1 MSRQESYDDEMD
13 RREYR
18 RARRKR
24 NQLIAIITVVI
35 IGIAL
40 VAAGILCVTQIMKRV
55 NEKKQAEELQEQL
68 EQLAEA
74 EPAVVEAPEEEEE
87 ETPELTSE
95 DYLDQIADTC
105 IAEMSLEN
113 KVAGLFMITPE
124 ALTGVDTVIQ
134 AGDTTKEK
142 LSEYPVG
149 GLVYFDRNIESA
161 DQLKEML
168 DTVNNTMIYPI
179 FLAVDEEGGSVS
191 RVAGAGL
198 AEDVGD
204 MSEIGKTCDPEKAK
218 EVGTTIG
225 SYLSE
230 LGFNVDFAPV
240 ADVASVD
247 DSTIGTR
254 SFGSDPNVV
263 ASMVSAEVQGLQDS
277 GVSACLKHF
286 PGIGDTTTDTHEEKT
301 VSEKTMED
309 MQQTDLPAFQSGI
322 EAGVDFVM
330 VSHMSLPNVI
340 GDDTPCSLSG
350 TIITDLLRN
359 QLGYDGI
366 VITDALNMG
375 AITETYSSAEAAV
388 KAIEAGAD
396 MLLMPENFEEA
407 YQGVLEAVQAGT
419 ISEDRINESLKRIY
433 RVKYRDRI
441 E

>member
-1 MSRQESYDDEMD
+1 MSRQETYDDEID

-24 NQLIAIITVVI
+24 NQLIAIIVVI
-35 IGIAL
+35 VAGLAL
-40 VAAGILCVTQIMKRV
+40 VAGGIFGVTRLMK
-55 NEKKQAEELQEQL
+55 NLNDKKHTEELQAQL
-68 EQLAEA
+68 EELAES
-74 EPAVVEAPEEEEE
+74 EPAVVEAPEEE
-87 ETPELTSE
+87 PQELTSD
-95 DYLDQIADTC
+95 DYLNQIADTC

-124 ALTGVDTVIQ
+124 SLTGVDTVIQ
-134 AGDTTKEK
+134 AGDTTKQK

-149 GLVYFDRNIESA
+149 GLIYFSKNIKSA

-168 DTVNNTMIYPI
+168 DTTRNTMIYPV

-198 AEDVGD
+198 AENVGD
-204 MSEIGKTCDPEKAK
+204 MSEIGSTCDPEKAK

-225 SYLSE
+225 TYLSQS
-230 LGFNVDFAPV
+230 GFNVDFAPV
-240 ADVASVD
+240 ADVVSAENAV
-247 DSTIGTR
+247 IGNR

-263 ASMVSAEVQGLQDS
+263 GTMVAAEVQGLQES

-286 PGIGDTTTDTHEEKT
+286 PGIGDTTTDTHDEKT
-301 VSEKTMED
+301 VSEKTLED
-309 MQQTDLPAFQSGI
+309 MQQNDLPAFQAGI
-322 EAGVDFVM
+322 DAGADFVM
-330 VSHMSLPNVI
+330 VSHMSLPNVV

-350 TIITDLLRN
+350 TVISDLLRN

-366 VITDALNMG
+366 VITDALDMS
-375 AITETYSSAEAAV
+375 AITDSYSSAEAAV

-407 YQGVLEAVQAGT
+407 YQGVLEAVQNGT
-419 ISEDRINESLKRIY
+419 ISEERINESLKRIY

>member
-1 MSRQESYDDEMD
+1 MSKQESYDNETD

-24 NQLIAIITVVI
+24 NQLIAIIVVTVV
-35 IGIAL
+35 GLAL
-40 VAAGILCVTQIMKRV
+40 VAGGILGVTQLMKQL
-55 NEKKQAEELQEQL
+55 NDKKHTEELQA
-68 EQLAEA
+68 QLAELA
-74 EPAVVEAPEEEEE
+74 DSEPAVVEAPVEEE
-87 ETPELTSE
+87 PQELTSD
-95 DYLDQIADTC
+95 DYLNQIADSC

-113 KVAGLFMITPE
+113 KVAGLFMVTPE

-134 AGDTTKEK
+134 AGDTTKQK

-149 GLVYFDRNIESA
+149 GLVYFSKNIKSA

-168 DTVNNTMIYPI
+168 DTTRNTMIYPV

-198 AEDVGD
+198 ADDVGD
-204 MSEIGKTCDPEKAK
+204 MSEIGSTCDPEKAK
-218 EVGTTIG
+218 EAGTTIG
-225 SYLSE
+225 TYLSQF
-230 LGFNVDFAPV
+230 GFNVDFAPV
-240 ADVASVD
+240 ADVVSAENAV
-247 DSTIGTR
+247 IGNR

-263 ASMVSAEVQGLQDS
+263 GTMVAAEVQGLQES

-286 PGIGDTTTDTHEEKT
+286 PGIGDTTTDTHDEKA
-301 VSEKTMED
+301 VSEKTLED

-322 EAGVDFVM
+322 DAGADFVM
-330 VSHMSLPNVI
+330 VSHMSLPNVV

-350 TIITDLLRN
+350 AVISDLLRN
-359 QLGYDGI
+359 QLGYNGI
-366 VITDALNMG
+366 VITDALDMS
-375 AITETYSSAEAAV
+375 AITDSYSSAEAAV

-407 YQGVLEAVQAGT
+407 YQGVLDAVQNGT

>member
-1 MSRQESYDDEMD
+1 MSKQELYDDETD

-24 NQLIAIITVVI
+24 NQLIAIIVVI
-35 IGIAL
+35 VVGLAL
-40 VAAGILCVTQIMKRV
+40 VAGGILGVTQLMKHL
-55 NEKKQAEELQEQL
+55 NDKKHTEELQAQL
-68 EQLAEA
+68 EELADS
-74 EPAVVEAPEEEEE
+74 EPAVVEAPVEEEPE
-87 ETPELTSE
+87 ELTQD
-95 DYLDQIADTC
+95 DYLDQIADSC

-134 AGDTTKEK
+134 AGDTTKQM

-149 GLVYFDRNIESA
+149 GLVYFSKNIQSA

-168 DTVNNTMIYPI
+168 DTTRNTMIYPV

-198 AEDVGD
+198 ADNVGD
-204 MSEIGKTCDPEKAK
+204 MSEIGSTCDPEKAK

-225 SYLSE
+225 TYLSQF
-230 LGFNVDFAPV
+230 GFNVDFAPV
-240 ADVASVD
+240 ADVVSVENAV
-247 DSTIGTR
+247 IGNR

-263 ASMVSAEVQGLQDS
+263 GTMVAAEVQGLQES

-286 PGIGDTTTDTHEEKT
+286 PGIGDTTTDTHDEKT
-301 VSEKTMED
+301 VSEKTLED

-322 EAGVDFVM
+322 DAGVDFVM
-330 VSHMSLPNVI
+330 VSHISIPNVV

-350 TIITDLLRN
+350 TVINDLLRN

-366 VITDALNMG
+366 VITDALDMS
-375 AITETYSSAEAAV
+375 AITDSYSSAEAAV

-407 YQGVLEAVQAGT
+407 YQGVLEAVQNGT
-419 ISEDRINESLKRIY
+419 ISEERINESLKRIY

>member
-1 MSRQESYDDEMD
+1 MSKQELYDNETD

-24 NQLIAIITVVI
+24 NQLIAIIVVI
-35 IGIAL
+35 VVGLAL
-40 VAAGILCVTQIMKRV
+40 VAGGILGVTQLMKQL
-55 NEKKQAEELQEQL
+55 NDKKHTEELQA
-68 EQLAEA
+68 QLAELA
-74 EPAVVEAPEEEEE
+74 DSEPAVVEAPVEEE
-87 ETPELTSE
+87 PQELTSD
-95 DYLDQIADTC
+95 DYLNQIADSC

-113 KVAGLFMITPE
+113 KVAGLFMVTPE

-134 AGDTTKEK
+134 AGDTTKQK

-149 GLVYFDRNIESA
+149 GLVYFSKNIKSA

-168 DTVNNTMIYPI
+168 DTTRNTMIYPV

-198 AEDVGD
+198 ADDVGD
-204 MSEIGKTCDPEKAK
+204 MSEIGSTCDPEKAK
-218 EVGTTIG
+218 EAGTTIG
-225 SYLSE
+225 TYLSQF
-230 LGFNVDFAPV
+230 GFNVDFAPV
-240 ADVASVD
+240 ADVVSAENAV
-247 DSTIGTR
+247 IGNR

-263 ASMVSAEVQGLQDS
+263 GTMVAAEVQGLQES

-286 PGIGDTTTDTHEEKT
+286 PGIGDTTTDTHDKKA
-301 VSEKTMED
+301 VSEKTLED

-322 EAGVDFVM
+322 DAGADFVM
-330 VSHMSLPNVI
+330 VSHMSLPNVV

-350 TIITDLLRN
+350 AVISDLLRN
-359 QLGYDGI
+359 QLGYNGI
-366 VITDALNMG
+366 VITDALDMS
-375 AITETYSSAEAAV
+375 AITDSYSSAEAAV

-407 YQGVLEAVQAGT
+407 YQGVLDAVQKGT

>member
-1 MSRQESYDDEMD
+1 MSKQELYDDETD

-24 NQLIAIITVVI
+24 NQLIAIIVVI
-35 IGIAL
+35 VVGLAL
-40 VAAGILCVTQIMKRV
+40 VAGGILGVTQLMKHL
-55 NEKKQAEELQEQL
+55 NDKKHTEELQAQL
-68 EQLAEA
+68 EELADS
-74 EPAVVEAPEEEEE
+74 EPAVVEAPVEEEPE
-87 ETPELTSE
+87 ELTQD
-95 DYLDQIADTC
+95 DYLDQIADSC

-134 AGDTTKEK
+134 AGDTTKQM

-149 GLVYFDRNIESA
+149 GLVYFSKNIQSA

-168 DTVNNTMIYPI
+168 DTTRNTMIYPV

-198 AEDVGD
+198 ADNVGD
-204 MSEIGKTCDPEKAK
+204 MSEIGSTCDPEKAK

-225 SYLSE
+225 TYLSQF
-230 LGFNVDFAPV
+230 GFNVDFAPV
-240 ADVASVD
+240 ADVVSVENAV
-247 DSTIGTR
+247 IGNR

-263 ASMVSAEVQGLQDS
+263 GTMVAAEVQGLQES

-286 PGIGDTTTDTHEEKT
+286 PGIGDTTTDTHDEKT
-301 VSEKTMED
+301 VSEKTLED

-322 EAGVDFVM
+322 NAGVDFVM
-330 VSHMSLPNVI
+330 VSHISLPNVV

-350 TIITDLLRN
+350 TVINDLLRN

-366 VITDALNMG
+366 VITDALDMS
-375 AITETYSSAEAAV
+375 AITDSYSSAEAAV

-407 YQGVLEAVQAGT
+407 YQGVLEAVQNGT
-419 ISEDRINESLKRIY
+419 ISEERINESLKRIY

>member
-1 MSRQESYDDEMD
+1 MSKQELYDNETD

-24 NQLIAIITVVI
+24 NQLIAIIVVVVV
-35 IGIAL
+35 GLAL
-40 VAAGILCVTQIMKRV
+40 VAGGILGVTQLMKRL
-55 NEKKQAEELQEQL
+55 NDKKHTEELQA
-68 EQLAEA
+68 QLAELA
-74 EPAVVEAPEEEEE
+74 DSEPAVVEAPVEEE
-87 ETPELTSE
+87 PQELTSD
-95 DYLDQIADTC
+95 DYLNQIADSC

-113 KVAGLFMITPE
+113 KVAGLFMVTPE

-134 AGDTTKEK
+134 AGDTTKQK

-149 GLVYFDRNIESA
+149 GLVYFSKNIKSA

-168 DTVNNTMIYPI
+168 DTTRNTMIYPV

-198 AEDVGD
+198 ADDVGD
-204 MSEIGKTCDPEKAK
+204 MSEIGSTCDPEKAK
-218 EVGTTIG
+218 EAGTTIG
-225 SYLSE
+225 TYLSQF
-230 LGFNVDFAPV
+230 GFNVDFAPV
-240 ADVASVD
+240 ADVVSAENAV
-247 DSTIGTR
+247 IGNR

-263 ASMVSAEVQGLQDS
+263 GTMVAAEVQGLQES

-286 PGIGDTTTDTHEEKT
+286 PGIGDTTTDTHDEKA
-301 VSEKTMED
+301 VSEKTLED

-322 EAGVDFVM
+322 DAGADFVM
-330 VSHMSLPNVI
+330 VSHMSLPNVV

-350 TIITDLLRN
+350 AVINDLLRN

-366 VITDALNMG
+366 VITDALDMS
-375 AITETYSSAEAAV
+375 AITDSYSSAEAAV

-407 YQGVLEAVQAGT
+407 YQGVLDAVQNGT

>member
-1 MSRQESYDDEMD
+1 MSKQELYDNETD

-24 NQLIAIITVVI
+24 NQLIAIIVVI
-35 IGIAL
+35 VVGLAL
-40 VAAGILCVTQIMKRV
+40 VAGGILGVTQLMKQL
-55 NEKKQAEELQEQL
+55 NDKKHTEELQA
-68 EQLAEA
+68 QLAELA
-74 EPAVVEAPEEEEE
+74 DSEPAVVEAPAEEE
-87 ETPELTSE
+87 PQELTSD
-95 DYLDQIADTC
+95 DYLNQIADSC

-113 KVAGLFMITPE
+113 KVAGLFMVTPE

-134 AGDTTKEK
+134 AGDTTKQK

-149 GLVYFDRNIESA
+149 GLVYFSKNIKSA

-168 DTVNNTMIYPI
+168 DTTRNTMIYPV

-198 AEDVGD
+198 ADDVGD
-204 MSEIGKTCDPEKAK
+204 MSEIGSTCDPEKAK
-218 EVGTTIG
+218 EAGTAIG
-225 SYLSE
+225 TYLSQF
-230 LGFNVDFAPV
+230 GFNVDFAPV
-240 ADVASVD
+240 ADVVSAENAV
-247 DSTIGTR
+247 IGNR

-263 ASMVSAEVQGLQDS
+263 GTMVAAEEQGFQES

-286 PGIGDTTTDTHEEKT
+286 PGIGDTTTDTHDEKT
-301 VSEKTMED
+301 VSEKTLED

-322 EAGVDFVM
+322 DAGADFVM

-350 TIITDLLRN
+350 AVISDLLRN
-359 QLGYDGI
+359 QLGYNGI
-366 VITDALNMG
+366 VITDALDMS
-375 AITETYSSAEAAV
+375 AITDSYSSAEAAV

-407 YQGVLEAVQAGT
+407 YQGLLEAVQNGT

>member
-1 MSRQESYDDEMD
+1 MSKQESYDNETD

-24 NQLIAIITVVI
+24 NQLIAIIVVI
-35 IGIAL
+35 VVGLAL
-40 VAAGILCVTQIMKRV
+40 VAGGILGVTQLMKQL
-55 NEKKQAEELQEQL
+55 NDKKHTEELHA
-68 EQLAEA
+68 QLAELA
-74 EPAVVEAPEEEEE
+74 DSEPAVVEAPVEEE
-87 ETPELTSE
+87 PQELTSD
-95 DYLDQIADTC
+95 DYLNQIADSC

-113 KVAGLFMITPE
+113 KVAGLFMVTPE

-134 AGDTTKEK
+134 AGDTTKQK

-149 GLVYFDRNIESA
+149 GLVYFSKNIKSA

-168 DTVNNTMIYPI
+168 DTTRNTMIYPV

-198 AEDVGD
+198 ADDVGD
-204 MSEIGKTCDPEKAK
+204 MSEIGSTCDPEKAK
-218 EVGTTIG
+218 EAGTTIG
-225 SYLSE
+225 TYLSQF
-230 LGFNVDFAPV
+230 GFNVDFAPV
-240 ADVASVD
+240 ADVVSAENAV
-247 DSTIGTR
+247 IGNR

-263 ASMVSAEVQGLQDS
+263 GTMVAAEVQGLQES

-286 PGIGDTTTDTHEEKT
+286 PGIGDTTTDTHDEKA
-301 VSEKTMED
+301 VSEKTLED

-322 EAGVDFVM
+322 DAGADFVM
-330 VSHMSLPNVI
+330 VSHMSLPNVV

-350 TIITDLLRN
+350 AVISDLLRN
-359 QLGYDGI
+359 QLGYNGI
-366 VITDALNMG
+366 VITDALDMS
-375 AITETYSSAEAAV
+375 AITDSYSSAEAAV

-407 YQGVLEAVQAGT
+407 YQGVLDAVQNGT

>member
-1 MSRQESYDDEMD
+1 MSRQETYDDEID

-24 NQLIAIITVVI
+24 NQLIAIIVVI
-35 IGIAL
+35 VAGLAL
-40 VAAGILCVTQIMKRV
+40 VAGGIFGVTRLMKHL
-55 NEKKQAEELQEQL
+55 NDKKHTEELQAQL
-68 EQLAEA
+68 EELAES
-74 EPAVVEAPEEEEE
+74 EPAVVEAPEEE
-87 ETPELTSE
+87 PQELTSD
-95 DYLDQIADTC
+95 DYLNQIADTC

-124 ALTGVDTVIQ
+124 SLTGVDTVIQ
-134 AGDTTKEK
+134 AGDTTKQK

-149 GLVYFDRNIESA
+149 GLIYFSKNIKSA

-168 DTVNNTMIYPI
+168 DTTRNTMIYPV

-198 AEDVGD
+198 AENVGD
-204 MSEIGKTCDPEKAK
+204 MSEIGSTCDPEKAK
-218 EVGTTIG
+218 EAGTTIG
-225 SYLSE
+225 TYLSQF
-230 LGFNVDFAPV
+230 GFNVDFAPV
-240 ADVASVD
+240 ADVVSAENAV
-247 DSTIGTR
+247 IGNR

-263 ASMVSAEVQGLQDS
+263 GTMVAAEVQGLQES

-286 PGIGDTTTDTHEEKT
+286 PGIGDTTTDTHDEKA
-301 VSEKTMED
+301 VSEKTLED

-322 EAGVDFVM
+322 DAGADFVM
-330 VSHMSLPNVI
+330 VSHMSLPNVV

-350 TIITDLLRN
+350 AVISDLLRN
-359 QLGYDGI
+359 QLGYNGI
-366 VITDALNMG
+366 VITDALDMS
-375 AITETYSSAEAAV
+375 AITDSYSSAEAAV

-407 YQGVLEAVQAGT
+407 YQGVLDAVQNGT

>member
-1 MSRQESYDDEMD
+1 MSRQETYDNEID

-18 RARRKR
+18 RARHKR
-24 NQLIAIITVVI
+24 NQLIAIIVVI
-35 IGIAL
+35 VVGLAL
-40 VAAGILCVTQIMKRV
+40 VAGGIFGVTRLMKHL
-55 NEKKQAEELQEQL
+55 NDKKHTEELQAQL
-68 EQLAEA
+68 EELAES
-74 EPAVVEAPEEEEE
+74 EPAVVEAPVEEEPE
-87 ETPELTSE
+87 ELTSE
-95 DYLDQIADTC
+95 DYLNQIADSC

-124 ALTGVDTVIQ
+124 SLTGVDTVIQ
-134 AGDTTKEK
+134 AGDTTKQK

-149 GLVYFDRNIESA
+149 GLIYFSKNIKSA

-168 DTVNNTMIYPI
+168 DATRNTMIYPV

-198 AEDVGD
+198 ADNVGD
-204 MSEIGKTCDPEKAK
+204 MSEIGSTCDPEKAK
-218 EVGTTIG
+218 EAGTTIG
-225 SYLSE
+225 TYLSQF
-230 LGFNVDFAPV
+230 GFNVDFAPV
-240 ADVASVD
+240 ADVVSAENAV
-247 DSTIGTR
+247 IGNR

-263 ASMVSAEVQGLQDS
+263 GTMVAAEVQGLQES

-286 PGIGDTTTDTHEEKT
+286 PGIGDTTTDTHDEKT
-301 VSEKTMED
+301 VSEKTLED

-322 EAGVDFVM
+322 DAGVDFVM
-330 VSHMSLPNVI
+330 VSHMSLPNVV
-340 GDDTPCSLSG
+340 GDDTPCSLSE
-350 TIITDLLRN
+350 TVINDLLRN

-366 VITDALNMG
+366 VITDALDMS
-375 AITETYSSAEAAV
+375 AITDSYSSAEAAV

-407 YQGVLEAVQAGT
+407 YQGVLDAVQNGT

>member
-1 MSRQESYDDEMD
+1 MSKQELYDNETD
-13 RREYR
+13 RRAYR

-24 NQLIAIITVVI
+24 NQLIAIIVVI
-35 IGIAL
+35 VVGLAL
-40 VAAGILCVTQIMKRV
+40 VAGGILGVTQLMKQL
-55 NEKKQAEELQEQL
+55 NDKKHTEELQA
-68 EQLAEA
+68 QLAELA
-74 EPAVVEAPEEEEE
+74 DSEPAVVEAPVEEE
-87 ETPELTSE
+87 PQELTSD
-95 DYLDQIADTC
+95 DYLNQIADSC

-113 KVAGLFMITPE
+113 KVAGLFMVTPE

-134 AGDTTKEK
+134 AGDTTKQK

-149 GLVYFDRNIESA
+149 GLVYFSKNIKSA

-168 DTVNNTMIYPI
+168 DTTRNTMIYPV

-198 AEDVGD
+198 ADDVGD
-204 MSEIGKTCDPEKAK
+204 MSEIGSTCDPEKAK
-218 EVGTTIG
+218 EAGTTIG
-225 SYLSE
+225 TYLSQF
-230 LGFNVDFAPV
+230 GFNVDFAPV
-240 ADVASVD
+240 ADVVSAENAV
-247 DSTIGTR
+247 IGNR

-263 ASMVSAEVQGLQDS
+263 GTMVAAEVQGLQES

-286 PGIGDTTTDTHEEKT
+286 PGIGDTTTDTHDEKA
-301 VSEKTMED
+301 VSEKTLED

-322 EAGVDFVM
+322 DAGADFVM
-330 VSHMSLPNVI
+330 VSHMSLPNVV

-350 TIITDLLRN
+350 AVINDLLRN

-366 VITDALNMG
+366 VITDALDMS
-375 AITETYSSAEAAV
+375 AITDSYSSAEAAV

-407 YQGVLEAVQAGT
+407 YQGVLDAVQNGT

>member
-1 MSRQESYDDEMD
+1 
-13 RREYR
+13 
-18 RARRKR
+18 
-24 NQLIAIITVVI
+24 
-35 IGIAL
+35 
-40 VAAGILCVTQIMKRV
+40 
-55 NEKKQAEELQEQL
+55 
-68 EQLAEA
+68 
-74 EPAVVEAPEEEEE
+74 
-87 ETPELTSE
+87 
-95 DYLDQIADTC
+95 
-105 IAEMSLEN
+105 
-113 KVAGLFMITPE
+113 MITPE

-134 AGDTTKEK
+134 AGDTTKQM

-149 GLVYFDRNIESA
+149 GLVYFSKNIQSA

-168 DTVNNTMIYPI
+168 DTTRNTMIYPV

-198 AEDVGD
+198 ADNVGD
-204 MSEIGKTCDPEKAK
+204 MSEIGSTCDPEKAK

-225 SYLSE
+225 TYLSQF
-230 LGFNVDFAPV
+230 GFNVDFAPV
-240 ADVASVD
+240 ADVVSVENAV
-247 DSTIGTR
+247 IGNR

-263 ASMVSAEVQGLQDS
+263 GTMVAAEVQGLQES

-286 PGIGDTTTDTHEEKT
+286 PGIGDTTTDTHDEKT
-301 VSEKTMED
+301 VSEKTLED

-322 EAGVDFVM
+322 NAGVDFVM
-330 VSHMSLPNVI
+330 VSHISLPNVV

-350 TIITDLLRN
+350 TVINDLLRN

-366 VITDALNMG
+366 VITDALDMS
-375 AITETYSSAEAAV
+375 AITDSYSSAEAAV

-407 YQGVLEAVQAGT
+407 YQGVLEAVQNGT
-419 ISEDRINESLKRIY
+419 ISEERINESLKRIY

>member
-1 MSRQESYDDEMD
+1 MSRQETYDDEID

-24 NQLIAIITVVI
+24 NQLIAIIVVI
-35 IGIAL
+35 VAGLAL
-40 VAAGILCVTQIMKRV
+40 VAGGIFGVTRLMKHL
-55 NEKKQAEELQEQL
+55 NDKKHTEELQAQL
-68 EQLAEA
+68 EELAES
-74 EPAVVEAPEEEEE
+74 EPAVVEAPEEE
-87 ETPELTSE
+87 PQELTSD
-95 DYLDQIADTC
+95 DYLNQIADTC

-124 ALTGVDTVIQ
+124 SLTGVDTVIQ
-134 AGDTTKEK
+134 AGDTTKQK

-149 GLVYFDRNIESA
+149 GLIYFSKNIKSA
-161 DQLKEML
+161 DRLKEML
-168 DTVNNTMIYPI
+168 DTTRNTMIYPV

-198 AEDVGD
+198 AENVGD
-204 MSEIGKTCDPEKAK
+204 MSEIGSTCDPEKAK

-225 SYLSE
+225 TYLSQS
-230 LGFNVDFAPV
+230 GFNVDFAPV
-240 ADVASVD
+240 ADVVSAENAV
-247 DSTIGTR
+247 IGNR

-263 ASMVSAEVQGLQDS
+263 GTMVAAEVQGLQES

-286 PGIGDTTTDTHEEKT
+286 PGIGDTTTDTHDEKT
-301 VSEKTMED
+301 VSEKTLED
-309 MQQTDLPAFQSGI
+309 MQQNDLPAFQAGI
-322 EAGVDFVM
+322 DAGADFVM
-330 VSHMSLPNVI
+330 VSHMSLPNVV

-350 TIITDLLRN
+350 TVISDLLRN

-366 VITDALNMG
+366 VITDALDMS
-375 AITETYSSAEAAV
+375 AITDSYSSAEAAV

-407 YQGVLEAVQAGT
+407 YQGVLEAVQNGT
-419 ISEDRINESLKRIY
+419 ISEERINESLKRIY

>member
-1 MSRQESYDDEMD
+1 MSKQELYDNETD

-24 NQLIAIITVVI
+24 NQLIAIIVVI
-35 IGIAL
+35 VVGLAL
-40 VAAGILCVTQIMKRV
+40 VAGGILGVTQLMKQLTD
-55 NEKKQAEELQEQL
+55 KKHTEELQA
-68 EQLAEA
+68 QLAELA
-74 EPAVVEAPEEEEE
+74 DSEPAVVEAPAEEE
-87 ETPELTSE
+87 PQELTSD
-95 DYLDQIADTC
+95 DYLNQIADSC

-113 KVAGLFMITPE
+113 KVAGLFMVTPE

-134 AGDTTKEK
+134 AGDTTKQK

-149 GLVYFDRNIESA
+149 GLVYFSKNIKSA

-168 DTVNNTMIYPI
+168 DTTRNTMIYPV

-198 AEDVGD
+198 ADDVGD
-204 MSEIGKTCDPEKAK
+204 MSEIGSTCDPEKAK
-218 EVGTTIG
+218 EAGTAIG
-225 SYLSE
+225 TYLSQF
-230 LGFNVDFAPV
+230 GFNVDFAPV
-240 ADVASVD
+240 ADVVSAENAV
-247 DSTIGTR
+247 IGNR

-263 ASMVSAEVQGLQDS
+263 GTMVAAEVQGLQES

-286 PGIGDTTTDTHEEKT
+286 PGIGDTTTDTHDEKT
-301 VSEKTMED
+301 VSEKTLED

-322 EAGVDFVM
+322 DAGADFVM

-350 TIITDLLRN
+350 AVISDLLRN
-359 QLGYDGI
+359 QLGYNGI
-366 VITDALNMG
+366 VITDALDMS
-375 AITETYSSAEAAV
+375 AITDSYSSAEAAV

-407 YQGVLEAVQAGT
+407 YQGLLEAVQNGT

>member
-1 MSRQESYDDEMD
+1 MSRQETYDNEID

-24 NQLIAIITVVI
+24 NQLIAIIVVSVV
-35 IGIAL
+35 GLAL
-40 VAAGILCVTQIMKRV
+40 VAGGIFGVTRLMKHL
-55 NEKKQAEELQEQL
+55 NDKKHTEELQAQL
-68 EQLAEA
+68 EELAES
-74 EPAVVEAPEEEEE
+74 EPAVVEAPVEEPE
-87 ETPELTSE
+87 ELTSE
-95 DYLDQIADTC
+95 DYLNQIADSC

-124 ALTGVDTVIQ
+124 SLTGVDTVIQ
-134 AGDTTKEK
+134 AGDTTKQK

-149 GLVYFDRNIESA
+149 GLIYFSKNIKSA

-168 DTVNNTMIYPI
+168 DTTRNTMIYPV

-198 AEDVGD
+198 ADDVGD
-204 MSEIGKTCDPEKAK
+204 MSEIGSTCDPEKAK
-218 EVGTTIG
+218 ETGTTIG
-225 SYLSE
+225 TYLSE

-240 ADVASVD
+240 ADVVSVEN
-247 DSTIGTR
+247 SVIGNR

-263 ASMVSAEVQGLQDS
+263 GTMVAAEVQGLQES

-286 PGIGDTTTDTHEEKT
+286 PGIGDTTTDTHDEKT
-301 VSEKTMED
+301 VSEKTLED
-309 MQQTDLPAFQSGI
+309 MQQTDLPAFQAGI
-322 EAGVDFVM
+322 DTGVDFVM
-330 VSHMSLPNVI
+330 ISHMSLPNVV

-350 TIITDLLRN
+350 TVINDLLRN

-366 VITDALNMG
+366 VITDALDMS
-375 AITETYSSAEAAV
+375 AITDSYSSAEAAV

-407 YQGVLEAVQAGT
+407 YQGVLEAVQNGT

>member
-1 MSRQESYDDEMD
+1 MSKQELYDNETD

-24 NQLIAIITVVI
+24 NQLIAIIVVVVV
-35 IGIAL
+35 GLAL
-40 VAAGILCVTQIMKRV
+40 VAGGILGVTQLMKQL
-55 NEKKQAEELQEQL
+55 NEKHTEELQA
-68 EQLAEA
+68 QLAELA
-74 EPAVVEAPEEEEE
+74 DSESAVVEAPVEEE
-87 ETPELTSE
+87 PQELTSD
-95 DYLDQIADTC
+95 DYLNQIADSC

-113 KVAGLFMITPE
+113 KVAGLFMVTPE

-134 AGDTTKEK
+134 AGDTTKQK

-149 GLVYFDRNIESA
+149 GLVYFSKNIKSA

-168 DTVNNTMIYPI
+168 DTTRNTMIYPV

-191 RVAGAGL
+191 RVVGAGL
-198 AEDVGD
+198 ADDVGD
-204 MSEIGKTCDPEKAK
+204 MSEIGSTCDPEKAK
-218 EVGTTIG
+218 EAGTTIG
-225 SYLSE
+225 TYLSQF
-230 LGFNVDFAPV
+230 GFNVDFAPV
-240 ADVASVD
+240 ADVVSAENAV
-247 DSTIGTR
+247 IGNR

-263 ASMVSAEVQGLQDS
+263 GTMVAAEVQGLQES

-286 PGIGDTTTDTHEEKT
+286 PGIGDTTTDTHDEKT
-301 VSEKTMED
+301 VSEKTLED

-322 EAGVDFVM
+322 DAGADFVM

-350 TIITDLLRN
+350 AVISDLLRN
-359 QLGYDGI
+359 QLGYNGI
-366 VITDALNMG
+366 VITDALDMS
-375 AITETYSSAEAAV
+375 AITDSYSSAEAAV

-407 YQGVLEAVQAGT
+407 YQGVLDAVQNGT

>member
-1 MSRQESYDDEMD
+1 MSRQETYDDEID

-24 NQLIAIITVVI
+24 NQLIAIIVVI
-35 IGIAL
+35 VAGLAL
-40 VAAGILCVTQIMKRV
+40 VAGGIFGVTRLMKHL
-55 NEKKQAEELQEQL
+55 NDKKHTEELQAQL
-68 EQLAEA
+68 EELAES
-74 EPAVVEAPEEEEE
+74 EPAVVEAPAEE
-87 ETPELTSE
+87 PQELTSD
-95 DYLDQIADTC
+95 DYLNQIADTC

-124 ALTGVDTVIQ
+124 SLTGVDMVIQ
-134 AGDTTKEK
+134 AGDTTKQK

-149 GLVYFDRNIESA
+149 GLIYFSKNIKSA

-168 DTVNNTMIYPI
+168 DTTRNTMIYPV

-198 AEDVGD
+198 AENVGD
-204 MSEIGKTCDPEKAK
+204 MSEIGSTCDPEKAK

-225 SYLSE
+225 TYLSQS
-230 LGFNVDFAPV
+230 GFNVDFAPV
-240 ADVASVD
+240 ADVVSAENAV
-247 DSTIGTR
+247 IGNR

-263 ASMVSAEVQGLQDS
+263 GTMVAAEVQGLQES

-286 PGIGDTTTDTHEEKT
+286 PGIGDTTTDTHDEKT
-301 VSEKTMED
+301 VSEKTLED
-309 MQQTDLPAFQSGI
+309 MQQNDLPAFQAGI
-322 EAGVDFVM
+322 DAGADFVM
-330 VSHMSLPNVI
+330 VSHMSLPNVV

-350 TIITDLLRN
+350 TVISDLLRN

-366 VITDALNMG
+366 VITDALDMS
-375 AITETYSSAEAAV
+375 AITDSYSSAEAAV

-407 YQGVLEAVQAGT
+407 YQGVLEAVQNGT
-419 ISEDRINESLKRIY
+419 ISEERINESLKRIY

>member
-1 MSRQESYDDEMD
+1 MSRQETYDNEID

-24 NQLIAIITVVI
+24 NQLIAIIVVI
-35 IGIAL
+35 VVGLAL
-40 VAAGILCVTQIMKRV
+40 VAGGIFGVTRLMKHL
-55 NEKKQAEELQEQL
+55 NDNKHTEELQAQL
-68 EQLAEA
+68 EELAES
-74 EPAVVEAPEEEEE
+74 EPAVVEAPVEEEPE
-87 ETPELTSE
+87 ELTSE
-95 DYLDQIADTC
+95 DYLNQIADSC

-124 ALTGVDTVIQ
+124 SLTGVDTVIQ
-134 AGDTTKEK
+134 AGDTTKQK

-149 GLVYFDRNIESA
+149 GLVYFSKNIKSA

-168 DTVNNTMIYPI
+168 DATRNTMIYPV

-198 AEDVGD
+198 ADDVGD
-204 MSEIGKTCDPEKAK
+204 MSEIGSTCDPEKAK

-225 SYLSE
+225 TYLSQF
-230 LGFNVDFAPV
+230 GFNVDFAPV
-240 ADVASVD
+240 ADVVSAENAV
-247 DSTIGTR
+247 IGNR

-263 ASMVSAEVQGLQDS
+263 GTMVAAEVQGLQES

-286 PGIGDTTTDTHEEKT
+286 PGIGDTTTDTHDEKT
-301 VSEKTMED
+301 ISEKTLED

-322 EAGVDFVM
+322 DVGVDFVM
-330 VSHMSLPNVI
+330 VSHMSLPNVV

-350 TIITDLLRN
+350 TVINDLLRN

-366 VITDALNMG
+366 VITDALDMS
-375 AITETYSSAEAAV
+375 AITDSYSSAEAAV

-407 YQGVLEAVQAGT
+407 YQGVLDAVQNGT

>member
-1 MSRQESYDDEMD
+1 MSKQELYDNETD

-24 NQLIAIITVVI
+24 NQLIAIIVVI
-35 IGIAL
+35 VVGLAL
-40 VAAGILCVTQIMKRV
+40 VAGGILGVTQLMKHL
-55 NEKKQAEELQEQL
+55 NDKKHTEELQA
-68 EQLAEA
+68 QLAELA
-74 EPAVVEAPEEEEE
+74 DSEPAVVEAPVEEE
-87 ETPELTSE
+87 PQELTSD
-95 DYLDQIADTC
+95 DYLNQIADSC

-113 KVAGLFMITPE
+113 KVAGLFMVTPE

-134 AGDTTKEK
+134 AGDTTKQK

-149 GLVYFDRNIESA
+149 GLVYFSKNIKSA

-168 DTVNNTMIYPI
+168 DTTRNTMIYPV

-198 AEDVGD
+198 ADDVGD
-204 MSEIGKTCDPEKAK
+204 MSEIGSTCDPEKAK
-218 EVGTTIG
+218 EAGTTIG
-225 SYLSE
+225 TYLSQF
-230 LGFNVDFAPV
+230 GFNVDFAPV
-240 ADVASVD
+240 ADVVSAENAV
-247 DSTIGTR
+247 IGNR

-263 ASMVSAEVQGLQDS
+263 GTMVAAEVQGLQES

-286 PGIGDTTTDTHEEKT
+286 PGIGDTTTDTHDEKA
-301 VSEKTMED
+301 VSEKTLED

-322 EAGVDFVM
+322 DAGADFVM
-330 VSHMSLPNVI
+330 VSHMSLPNVV

-350 TIITDLLRN
+350 AVISDLLRN
-359 QLGYDGI
+359 QLGYNGI
-366 VITDALNMG
+366 VITDALDMS
-375 AITETYSSAEAAV
+375 AITDSYSSAEAAV

-407 YQGVLEAVQAGT
+407 YQGVLDAVQNGT

>member
-1 MSRQESYDDEMD
+1 MSKQELYDNETD

-24 NQLIAIITVVI
+24 NQLIAIIVVVVV
-35 IGIAL
+35 GLAL
-40 VAAGILCVTQIMKRV
+40 VAGGILGVTQLMKQL
-55 NEKKQAEELQEQL
+55 NEKHTEELQA
-68 EQLAEA
+68 QLAELA
-74 EPAVVEAPEEEEE
+74 DSESAVVEAPVEEE
-87 ETPELTSE
+87 PQELTSD
-95 DYLDQIADTC
+95 DYLNQIADSC

-113 KVAGLFMITPE
+113 KVAGLFMVTPE

-134 AGDTTKEK
+134 AGDTTKQK

-149 GLVYFDRNIESA
+149 GLVYFSKNIKSA

-168 DTVNNTMIYPI
+168 DTTRNTMIYPV

-198 AEDVGD
+198 ADDVGD
-204 MSEIGKTCDPEKAK
+204 MSEIGSTCDPEKAK
-218 EVGTTIG
+218 EAGTTIG
-225 SYLSE
+225 TYLSQF
-230 LGFNVDFAPV
+230 GFNVDFAPV
-240 ADVASVD
+240 TDVISAENAV
-247 DSTIGTR
+247 IGNR

-263 ASMVSAEVQGLQDS
+263 GTMVAAEVQGLQES

-286 PGIGDTTTDTHEEKT
+286 PGIGDTTTDTHDEKT
-301 VSEKTMED
+301 VSEKTLED

-322 EAGVDFVM
+322 DAGADFVM

-350 TIITDLLRN
+350 AVISDLLRN
-359 QLGYDGI
+359 QLGYNGI
-366 VITDALNMG
+366 VITDALDMS
-375 AITETYSSAEAAV
+375 AITDSYSSAEAAV

-407 YQGVLEAVQAGT
+407 YQGVLDAVQNGT

>member
-1 MSRQESYDDEMD
+1 MSKQELYDNETD

-24 NQLIAIITVVI
+24 NQLIAIIVVI
-35 IGIAL
+35 VVGLAL
-40 VAAGILCVTQIMKRV
+40 VAGGILGVTQLMKQL
-55 NEKKQAEELQEQL
+55 NDKKHTEELQA
-68 EQLAEA
+68 QLAELA
-74 EPAVVEAPEEEEE
+74 DSEPAVVEAPVEE
-87 ETPELTSE
+87 PQELTSD
-95 DYLDQIADTC
+95 DYLNQIADSC

-113 KVAGLFMITPE
+113 KVAGLFMVTPE

-134 AGDTTKEK
+134 AGDTTKQK

-149 GLVYFDRNIESA
+149 GLVYFSKNIKSA

-168 DTVNNTMIYPI
+168 DTTRNTMIYPV

-198 AEDVGD
+198 ADDVGD
-204 MSEIGKTCDPEKAK
+204 MSEIGSTCDPEKAK
-218 EVGTTIG
+218 EAGTTIG
-225 SYLSE
+225 TYLSQF
-230 LGFNVDFAPV
+230 GFNVDFAPV
-240 ADVASVD
+240 ADVVSAENAV
-247 DSTIGTR
+247 IGNR

-263 ASMVSAEVQGLQDS
+263 GTMVAAEVQGLQES

-286 PGIGDTTTDTHEEKT
+286 PGIGDTTTDTHDEKA
-301 VSEKTMED
+301 VSEKTLED

-322 EAGVDFVM
+322 DAGADFVM
-330 VSHMSLPNVI
+330 VSHMSLPNVV

-350 TIITDLLRN
+350 AVISDLLRN
-359 QLGYDGI
+359 QLGYNGI
-366 VITDALNMG
+366 VITDALDMS
-375 AITETYSSAEAAV
+375 AITDSYSSAEAAV

-407 YQGVLEAVQAGT
+407 YQGVLDAVQNGT

>member
-1 MSRQESYDDEMD
+1 MSRQETYDNEID

-24 NQLIAIITVVI
+24 NQLIAIIVVI
-35 IGIAL
+35 VVGLAL
-40 VAAGILCVTQIMKRV
+40 VAGGIFGVTRLMKHL
-55 NEKKQAEELQEQL
+55 NDKKHTEELQAQL
-68 EQLAEA
+68 EELAES
-74 EPAVVEAPEEEEE
+74 EPAVVEAPVEEEPE
-87 ETPELTSE
+87 ELTSE
-95 DYLDQIADTC
+95 DYLNQIADSC

-124 ALTGVDTVIQ
+124 SLTGVDTVIQ
-134 AGDTTKEK
+134 AGDTTKQK

-149 GLVYFDRNIESA
+149 GLIYFSKNIKSA

-168 DTVNNTMIYPI
+168 DATRNTMIYPV

-198 AEDVGD
+198 ADDVGD
-204 MSEIGKTCDPEKAK
+204 MSEIGSTCDPEKAK
-218 EVGTTIG
+218 EAGTTIG
-225 SYLSE
+225 TYLSQF
-230 LGFNVDFAPV
+230 GFNVDFAPV
-240 ADVASVD
+240 ADVVSAENAV
-247 DSTIGTR
+247 IGNR

-263 ASMVSAEVQGLQDS
+263 GTMVAAEVQGLQES

-286 PGIGDTTTDTHEEKT
+286 PGIGDTTTDTHDEKT
-301 VSEKTMED
+301 VSEKTLED

-322 EAGVDFVM
+322 DAGVDFVM
-330 VSHMSLPNVI
+330 VSHISLPNVV
-340 GDDTPCSLSG
+340 GDDTPCSLSE
-350 TIITDLLRN
+350 TVINDLLRN

-366 VITDALNMG
+366 VITDALDMS
-375 AITETYSSAEAAV
+375 AITDSYSSAEAAV

-407 YQGVLEAVQAGT
+407 YQGVLDAVQNGT

>member
-1 MSRQESYDDEMD
+1 MSKQELYDDEID

-24 NQLIAIITVVI
+24 NQLIAIIVVI
-35 IGIAL
+35 VVGLAL
-40 VAAGILCVTQIMKRV
+40 VAGGILGVTQLMKHL
-55 NEKKQAEELQEQL
+55 NDKKHTEELQAQL
-68 EQLAEA
+68 EELADS
-74 EPAVVEAPEEEEE
+74 EPAVVEAPVEEEPE
-87 ETPELTSE
+87 ELTSD
-95 DYLDQIADTC
+95 DYLNQIADSC

-134 AGDTTKEK
+134 AGDTTKQK

-149 GLVYFDRNIESA
+149 GLVYFSKNIQSA

-168 DTVNNTMIYPI
+168 DTTRNTMIYPV

-198 AEDVGD
+198 ADDVGD
-204 MSEIGKTCDPEKAK
+204 MSEIGSTCDPEKAK

-225 SYLSE
+225 TYLSQF
-230 LGFNVDFAPV
+230 GFNVDFAPV
-240 ADVASVD
+240 ADVVSAENAV
-247 DSTIGTR
+247 IGNR

-263 ASMVSAEVQGLQDS
+263 GTMVAAEVQGLQES

-286 PGIGDTTTDTHEEKT
+286 PGIGDTTTDTHDEKT
-301 VSEKTMED
+301 VSEKTLED

-322 EAGVDFVM
+322 DAGVDFVM
-330 VSHMSLPNVI
+330 VSHMSLPNVV
-340 GDDTPCSLSG
+340 GDDIPCSLSG
-350 TIITDLLRN
+350 TVINDLLRN

-366 VITDALNMG
+366 VITDALNMS
-375 AITETYSSAEAAV
+375 AITGSYSSAEAAV

-407 YQGVLEAVQAGT
+407 YQGVLDAVQNGT

>member
-1 MSRQESYDDEMD
+1 MSRQETYDDEID

-24 NQLIAIITVVI
+24 NQLIAIIVVI
-35 IGIAL
+35 VAGLAL
-40 VAAGILCVTQIMKRV
+40 VAGGIFGVTRLMK
-55 NEKKQAEELQEQL
+55 NLNDKKHTEELQAQL
-68 EQLAEA
+68 EELAES
-74 EPAVVEAPEEEEE
+74 EPAVVEAPEEE
-87 ETPELTSE
+87 PQELTSD
-95 DYLDQIADTC
+95 DYLNQIADTC

-124 ALTGVDTVIQ
+124 SLTGVDTVIQ
-134 AGDTTKEK
+134 AGDTTKQK

-149 GLVYFDRNIESA
+149 GLIYFSKNIKSA

-168 DTVNNTMIYPI
+168 DTTRNTMIYPV

-198 AEDVGD
+198 ADDVGD
-204 MSEIGKTCDPEKAK
+204 MSEIGSTCDPEKAK

-225 SYLSE
+225 TYLSQS
-230 LGFNVDFAPV
+230 GFNVDFAPV
-240 ADVASVD
+240 ADVVSAENAV
-247 DSTIGTR
+247 IGNR

-263 ASMVSAEVQGLQDS
+263 GTMVAAEVQGLQES

-286 PGIGDTTTDTHEEKT
+286 PGIGDTTTDTHDEKT
-301 VSEKTMED
+301 VSEKTLED
-309 MQQTDLPAFQSGI
+309 MQQNDLPAFQAGI
-322 EAGVDFVM
+322 DAGADFVM
-330 VSHMSLPNVI
+330 VSHMSLPNVV

-350 TIITDLLRN
+350 TVISDLLRN

-366 VITDALNMG
+366 VITDALDMS
-375 AITETYSSAEAAV
+375 AITDSYSSAEAAV

-407 YQGVLEAVQAGT
+407 YQGVLEAVQNGT
-419 ISEDRINESLKRIY
+419 ISEERINESLKRIY